1 MQVLSQNSMTIRG
14 KGKSSKTQVPGQATN
29 HSVKPNYQT
38 EAVAQAASDDV
49 QLSASHTSPTPSVE
63 ESLKT
68 TKLASLTAAVNS
80 SLHSATAIPMSQAFK
95 SGFVDSYLT
104 PKTITEKTQA
114 LAAKF
119 PDLVE
124 IIDTGLDTHGYDGK
138 NKEVRGPSDLVY
150 IRIGPKTADQSKK
163 VGVFQY
169 AAPHARERIN
179 PMSMMEFTE
188 QLVHNYDP
196 DSQDPD
202 IQANTKLL
210 QDLDIFVAIN
220 TNPDGHN
227 YAAFD
232 DAYWRKNRV
241 PGPHGQTGVDIN
253 RNYPYEWEPFRAIE
267 DVAKPGETAEQAAER
282 RNSQTYPGTGPAS
295 EAETQ
300 ALLKVVE
307 NHPNIKFVV
316 DWHSYGEEIR
326 RPLNVTPEDSKVYD
340 AMHGRVQSAMQ
351 AVDGTRYDTVVSQV
365 TKGTSD
371 DHFYK
376 VNDIYSTV
384 METGRAFTPKLDDAL
399 KVMKDSVAGA
409 REFLQVAA
417 DSANGTLT

>member
-1 MQVLSQNSMTIRG
+1 MQVVSQQNIAARARRSSIKSKNSLS
-14 KGKSSKTQVPGQATN
+14 PGSAQATTEPQ
-29 HSVKPNYQT
+29 VQT
-38 EAVAQAASDDV
+38 DHV
-49 QLSASHTSPTPSVE
+49 QLSGQNRAPRLSVE
-63 ESLKT
+63 KALDT
-68 TKLASLTAAVNS
+68 TKLASMTSVLES
-80 SLHSATAIPMSQAFK
+80 SLHSATAIPLSSAFK
-95 SGFVDSYLT
+95 SGFVTEYLT
-104 PKTITEKTQA
+104 PKTITEQTQA
-114 LAAKF
+114 LAAEF

-138 NKEVRGPSDLVY
+138 NKAVQGPADLVY
-150 IRIGPKTADQSKK
+150 MRIGPKTADRDAK

-179 PMSMMEFTE
+179 PMTMMEFTE
-188 QLVHNYDP
+188 QLVRNYDP
-196 DSQDPD
+196 QSQDPD
-202 IQANTKLL
+202 VQANTKLL

-241 PGPHGQTGVDIN
+241 PTPDRQIGVDIN
-253 RNYPYEWEPFRAIE
+253 RNYPYEWEPFRGLEKVAE
-267 DVAKPGETAEQAAER
+267 AKPGEAAEDIAAR
-282 RNSQTYPGTGPAS
+282 RDSQTYPGTGPAS
-295 EAETQ
+295 EKETQ
-300 ALLKVVE
+300 ALLKVVAD
-307 NHPNIKFVV
+307 HPNIKFVV

-326 RPLNVTPEDSKVYD
+326 RPLNVAADDAKVYD
-340 AMHGRVQSAMQ
+340 AMHGRVQSAIM
-351 AVDGTRYDTVVSQV
+351 AVDGTVYDTVVSRV

-371 DHFYK
+371 DHFYN
-376 VNDIYSTV
+376 VNNIYSTV
-384 METGRAFTPKLDDAL
+384 METGRAFTPKLSDAL